1 MSVMSDSVRLSSS
14 SSSRE
19 WMGETFLDFTILT
32 TVLTPYKQ
40 TLICVLSGSMLQIR
54 TVWTRNPIAKRG
66 SYLQ

>member
-1 MSVMSDSVRLSSS
+1 
-14 SSSRE
+14 
-19 WMGETFLDFTILT
+19 MGETFLDFTILT

-40 TLICVLSGSMLQIR
+40 TLICVLSGSILQIR